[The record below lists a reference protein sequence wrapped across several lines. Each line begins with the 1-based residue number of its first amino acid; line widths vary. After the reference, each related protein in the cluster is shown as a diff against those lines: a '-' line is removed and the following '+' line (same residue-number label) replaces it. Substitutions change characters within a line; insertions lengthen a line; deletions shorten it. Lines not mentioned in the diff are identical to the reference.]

1 MAAEA
6 AKEKKS
12 LSLWLAKKK
21 FDLSRDFPHLCH
33 ATATPPYHCPTAHS
47 LLGARCSSDWP
58 PANYFISFGF
68 ASSTFSFTVFRS
80 RCLAAKFV
88 ASLGGAIPASC
99 SSTRS
104 RSRSGSS
111 LLQLAALGSGLG
123 EGSSCYWLT
132 TNHFSSLSFSLIR
145 AGEIE
150 LKFTFLIICVACDA
164 ALICLPLPLP
174 VPFPPTWHL
183 FRCVSD
189 SFARCQLIRCAFAF
203 N

>member
-1 MAAEA
+1 MAAA
-6 AKEKKS
+6 AAPEKS

-33 ATATPPYHCPTAHS
+33 ATATPPCSTAHS

-104 RSRSGSS
+104 RSSRSKSGS
-111 LLQLAALGSGLG
+111 LLQLAALGSRL
-123 EGSSCYWLT
+123 W
-132 TNHFSSLSFSLIR
+132 
-145 AGEIE
+145 
-150 LKFTFLIICVACDA
+150 
-164 ALICLPLPLP
+164 
-174 VPFPPTWHL
+174 
-183 FRCVSD
+183 
-189 SFARCQLIRCAFAF
+189 ARPATG
-203 N
+203 

>member
-1 MAAEA
+1 MASGKLLYQLRLCFFHFFFYRISFTLPCGKVCRVTWRRHSCVLQQHKEQEQPA
-6 AKEKKS
+6 AVSIARIETG
-12 LSLWLAKKK
+12 
-21 FDLSRDFPHLCH
+21 RG
-33 ATATPPYHCPTAHS
+33 
-47 LLGARCSSDWP
+47 LGA
-58 PANYFISFGF
+58 
-68 ASSTFSFTVFRS
+68 
-80 RCLAAKFV
+80 
-88 ASLGGAIPASC
+88 
-99 SSTRS
+99 
-104 RSRSGSS
+104 
-111 LLQLAALGSGLG
+111 
-123 EGSSCYWLT
+123 SCYWLT

-174 VPFPPTWHL
+174 VSFPPTWHL

>member
-1 MAAEA
+1 MAAAA
-6 AKEKKS
+6 AKEKS
-12 LSLWLAKKK
+12 LFLWLAKKK

-33 ATATPPYHCPTAHS
+33 ATVTPTRPHRPLT
-47 LLGARCSSDWP
+47 ARCSSDWP

-104 RSRSGSS
+104 GS
-111 LLQLAALGSGLG
+111 LLQLASLGSGLG

-174 VPFPPTWHL
+174 VTFPPSWHL

>member
-33 ATATPPYHCPTAHS
+33 ATATPTAHS
-47 LLGARCSSDWP
+47 LLGAGCSSDWP

-99 SSTRS
+99 SGTRS

-111 LLQLAALGSGLG
+111 LLQLAALGSRLG

-132 TNHFSSLSFSLIR
+132 TNHFSSLSFSLIL

-174 VPFPPTWHL
+174 VSFPPSWHL